1 MTTAE
6 FKEIWVPLADR
17 FYRVAFYILENEA
30 DAEDAVQDLL
40 VRLWNMRSTLSGV
53 RNPSAFGI
61 TVIRN
66 ICLDR
71 LRSAASKVVPGADA
85 FLDNQLDTSGGI
97 DEALIRQ
104 EDLDRIRICMAR
116 LPDVSRK
123 LLEMRVFEN
132 MSYPEIAWQTG
143 LTEVNV
149 RVKISHARKKLK
161 KMLEDEKY

>member
-1 MTTAE
+1 M
-6 FKEIWVPLADR
+6 PLADR
-17 FYRVAFYILENEA
+17 FYRVAFYILENES

-40 VRLWNMRSTLSGV
+40 VRLWNMRATLTGV

-71 LRSAASKVVPGADA
+71 LRSAASRVTPGTDA
-85 FLDNQLDTSGGI
+85 YLGSLPDTSVDV

-116 LPDVSRK
+116 LPDVHRK

-161 KMLEDEKY
+161 KMLEDETC